1 MFAFAPHCRNY
12 GATAALATCHFLV
25 ATMASDNI
33 HPFWQATITALTQAG
48 QAHAATEAELD
59 AVKIELASLKLERTT
74 TLQDLQRSLKVA
86 ANLEVNVE
94 SALSKQKLVES
105 QRDTL
110 TTVYTR
116 QIQDLRVELSQAVE
130 KV

>member
-1 MFAFAPHCRNY
+1 
-12 GATAALATCHFLV
+12 
-25 ATMASDNI
+25 MASDNI

-59 AVKIELASLKLERTT
+59 AVKIEFASLKLERTT